1 MICEQCGKDNRA
13 GQTFCVHCGAPMPSG
28 RTGNGFY
35 DIFRGEPTVS
45 APPRPTAP
53 IAADESPLRNQAPRS
68 GAHTHPPKRA
78 RILPL
83 ILSGTA
89 LLLSGVTLAVVL
101 SIAARLP
108 KTAQD
113 VAPAFDAPAEVADAA
128 LPEASAYGETAAQA
142 YLRGLSEG
150 YDRGAAQGFRQAE
163 EAARRLWIESRR
175 LTAKTEDEPATEE
188 TGDTENSET
197 DEEASASGAGVE
209 NEIANGDAQPQPEP
223 PDLEPDTSN
232 DPNDQE
238 TPPNEP
244 PENEADETVKNDEN
258 P

>member
-108 KTAQD
+108 KTEQN
-113 VAPAFDAPAEVADAA
+113 VAPAFDAPAEESGAG
-128 LPEASAYGETAAQA
+128 LPEPAAYGETAAQA

-209 NEIANGDAQPQPEP
+209 NEIANGDAQPQPDMPAPTDPE
-223 PDLEPDTSN
+223 TST
-232 DPNDQE
+232 DE
-238 TPPNEP
+238 TP
-244 PENEADETVKNDEN
+244 ENGAGEAEKNDEN

>member
-13 GQTFCVHCGAPMPSG
+13 GQTFCVHCGATLPSG

-35 DIFRGEPTVS
+35 DIFRGEPAVS
-45 APPRPTAP
+45 APQRPPVTA
-53 IAADESPLRNQAPRS
+53 AADETPVRSQAPHS
-68 GAHTHPPKRA
+68 GAPAHPPKRA
-78 RILPL
+78 RRLPL
-83 ILSGTA
+83 ILSGAA
-89 LLLSGVTLAVVL
+89 LLLSGATLAVAL

-113 VAPAFDAPAEVADAA
+113 VAPAFDAPAEAADAA

-175 LTAKTEDEPATEE
+175 LTAKAEDEPATEE
-188 TGDTENSET
+188 TGDTENPET
-197 DEEASASGAGVE
+197 SGEASASESGAE
-209 NEIANGDAQPQPEP
+209 NGAPNGDAQPQPET
-223 PDLEPDTSN
+223 PDPNPDTP
-232 DPNDQE
+232 DPVDTKTPTDESPE
-238 TPPNEP
+238 TGAGEAA
-244 PENEADETVKNDEN
+244 ENKEN

>member
-83 ILSGTA
+83 ILSGAA

-108 KTAQD
+108 KTEQN
-113 VAPAFDAPAEVADAA
+113 VAPAFDAPAEESGAV
-128 LPEASAYGETAAQA
+128 LPEPAAYGETAAQA

-175 LTAKTEDEPATEE
+175 PAAKAEDEPAAQE
-188 TGDTENSET
+188 TGDTEHSET

-209 NEIANGDAQPQPEP
+209 NEIANGDAQPQPDMP
-223 PDLEPDTSN
+223 APTDTKTPT
-232 DPNDQE
+232 DE
-238 TPPNEP
+238 TP
-244 PENEADETVKNDEN
+244 ENGAGEAVKNEN

>member
-45 APPRPTAP
+45 APPRPTAH

-83 ILSGTA
+83 ILSGAA

-108 KTAQD
+108 KTEQN
-113 VAPAFDAPAEVADAA
+113 VAPAFDAPAEESGAV
-128 LPEASAYGETAAQA
+128 LPEPAAYGETAAQA

-197 DEEASASGAGVE
+197 SGDASAFEAGAENKAVNEDAQAQLETPASTDPETQTDEAPENGAG
-209 NEIANGDAQPQPEP
+209 
-223 PDLEPDTSN
+223 
-232 DPNDQE
+232 
-238 TPPNEP
+238 
-244 PENEADETVKNDEN
+244 EAEKNDEN